1 MLQIRATRA
10 SLQSMPKAWYSKSD
24 WTRGETNLAAEGVE
38 DETTYTYE
46 DDEIIGVDDGSY
58 CHVPL

>member
-1 MLQIRATRA
+1 
-10 SLQSMPKAWYSKSD
+10 MPKAWYSKPD
-24 WTRGETNLAAEGVE
+24 WTRGEMNLAAEGVE